1 MRSLRS
7 LVHQTA
13 SQTTLSRLPLPLSL
27 SSSSCRHFFNDSSS
41 SSVLGTSTLSTQFLR
56 QMQEDLTAE
65 EGKKQGISGFADLQ
79 RASIAR
85 ELDHMESPEAD
96 AAHLAKLDK
105 QVTSFFDRI
114 PLPADPMKAAL
125 APTRDEIVQQE
136 KFEVLKETVR
146 ERYMATQ
153 SRRRVEEKRIH
164 EAMKRVEDGT
174 HPSFEKVNKYD
185 ALVEDETSTYGSR
198 FVASSS
204 STSRGGVAAE
214 GDPAAQQRA
223 KEVSKAEEELAEMR
237 RKVAALEAQLK
248 AALESNK

>member
-1 MRSLRS
+1 
-7 LVHQTA
+7 
-13 SQTTLSRLPLPLSL
+13 
-27 SSSSCRHFFNDSSS
+27 
-41 SSVLGTSTLSTQFLR
+41 
-56 QMQEDLTAE
+56 MQEDLTAE

-185 ALVEDETSTYGSR
+185 ALVQDETSAYGSR
-198 FVASSS
+198 FVASS
-204 STSRGGVAAE
+204 RGVVE
-214 GDPAAQQRA
+214 SDPAAQQRA